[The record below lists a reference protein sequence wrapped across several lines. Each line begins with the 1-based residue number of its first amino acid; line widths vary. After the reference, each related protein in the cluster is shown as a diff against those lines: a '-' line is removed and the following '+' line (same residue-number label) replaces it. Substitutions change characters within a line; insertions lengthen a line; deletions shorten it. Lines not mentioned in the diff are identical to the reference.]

1 MKKREGILILPEGVY
16 MIPLDDPADLHNFLA
31 EIFGEHPNPRRDL
44 RQDNRISSE
53 TPGGERNDGPS
64 PKSKR

>member
-16 MIPLDDPADLHNFLA
+16 MIPLDNPADLHNFLS
-31 EIFGEHPNPRRDL
+31 EIFNEHPNPRGNL
-44 RQDNRISSE
+44 RQDNRISPE
-53 TPGGERNDGPS
+53 TPGGVSDDGSP